1 MFKSK
6 TKKAFTI
13 VELVIVIAVIAILM
27 GIMFVGGTAISNNA
41 KASTLSS
48 DFRTFET
55 NIKAMVNDPTAS
67 IIKTTAPGGF
77 DPDAT
82 DVKTLIN
89 SYFEGD
95 IALKTT
101 TFSDATKDNTG
112 ANVSRAAH
120 ETDLSMKDPYGV
132 PYRFVVLDDSSDT
145 VTDIT
150 FLVYSCGKNKQ
161 TSTTPN
167 DGLFDKDDTAVV
179 IRVVDSVIYTGIAAP
194 EGANIA
200 YKDAVDKAAPAP
212 IDTP

>member
-67 IIKTTAPGGF
+67 IIKTEPTNGF
-77 DPDAT
+77 DPDAAA
-82 DVKTLIN
+82 VKTLIN

-101 TFSDATKDNTG
+101 TFSDAVKSDTG
-112 ANVSRAAH
+112 AKVSRAAH
-120 ETDLSMKDPYGV
+120 ETDLSLKDPYGV
-132 PYRFVVLDDSSDT
+132 PYRFVVLDDSSNT

-167 DGLFDKDDTAVV
+167 DGLFDKDDTAIV

-194 EGANIA
+194 EGTDIA